1 MIIPSEIREYYSS
14 KMSTLEELKKHMD
27 DILAPISLKFNGL
40 YISNIKPEES
50 LAQKIEF
57 GIFNEVDEIID
68 LFRATIV
75 VATKQVINTLKG
87 EISKKFQ
94 IVKTVENR
102 KKKPSDFIY
111 DDLHLHIKYKPEIR
125 IPGKEYLETPFE
137 LQIKTFLEHAW
148 AQATHDLLYKGKGN
162 ELSWPNY
169 RIAHQIKAMLEQS
182 DEILAK
188 IPELSSICPNNEY
201 ERFKEQNDIINLL
214 NRKWGDT
221 YLPQD
226 RRRLSGNIKLLLDYC
241 KESTEFL
248 EQQLNL
254 EENCP
259 LIEAKSITP
268 FQAILGIIIK
278 KRPRQLISG
287 LSSHK
292 PKKVFVSSSLRS
304 LLGTIP
310 ADLEEYCLRI

>member
-1 MIIPSEIREYYSS
+1 MIIPPEIKEYYNS
-14 KMSTLEELKKHMD
+14 KNPILEELQKHMD
-27 DILAPISLKFNGL
+27 DILKVISSKFNGL
-40 YISNIKPEES
+40 YISDIKPEES

-57 GIFNEVDEIID
+57 GIFNDVNEIID

-75 VATKQVINTLKG
+75 VATKREVNALKS

-94 IVKTVENR
+94 IIKTIENR
-102 KKKPSDFIY
+102 SKKPSDFIY
-111 DDLHLHIKYKPEIR
+111 DDLHLYIKYKPKIK

-148 AQATHDLLYKGKGN
+148 AKATHDILYKGT
-162 ELSWPNY
+162 ELSWQNY

-182 DEILAK
+182 DEILAQ
-188 IPELSSICPNNEY
+188 IPEISFICPTNEY
-201 ERFKEQNDIINLL
+201 EQFKEQNDIINLL
-214 NRKWGDT
+214 NRKWKDEG
-221 YLPQD
+221 LPQD

-241 KESTEFL
+241 KESTKFL

-254 EENCP
+254 EENRL

-278 KRPRQLISG
+278 KRPTQLILG

-304 LLGTIP
+304 SLGTIP
-310 ADLEEYCLRI
+310 ADLEEYCVRI